1 MGATRKSV
9 CSLLQVYFV
18 VQMVL
23 LLRLERKIFPV
34 GHAKCVYVCPI
45 PPKKKPFS
53 NLLEFAAQ
61 G

>member
-1 MGATRKSV
+1 
-9 CSLLQVYFV
+9 
-18 VQMVL
+18 MVL

-45 PPKKKPFS
+45 PPQKKPFS

-61 G
+61 GWSSLKL